1 VLRKEDE
8 TMRNNADITHDRQ
21 TGEVIVIDERGKEVY
36 RAPKTEQHISIANTI
51 YMYHKYKHHP
61 NRSA

>member
-1 VLRKEDE
+1 
-8 TMRNNADITHDRQ
+8 MRNNADIALDRQ